1 MKVTYEVLGETIV
14 KKYEDGDSESLCL
27 LEDIEIVIDRT
38 RETLDRMEEKLGKI
52 IKENENSAVSLM
64 FHSYVEEL
72 NELKKIQL
80 LNN

>member
-38 RETLDRMEEKLGKI
+38 RETLDRMEE
-52 IKENENSAVSLM
+52 NRHSAVSLM